1 MLYTIDPGLRHCGKA
16 IFENGKVFRAE
27 LIRNP
32 VTEGRGPAVWR
43 PLASEFWKQ
52 TPFPVKNDVLV
63 CEMPRAYPGV
73 RAEDPNDLLDL
84 AGVLGAVSASF
95 PGVVKMYFPS
105 DWKGQVPK
113 KTMTDRIRG
122 FVKPEEWGRIK
133 DDGAKT
139 HNTLDAVGLGLFHL
153 GRMKR
158 GGA

>member
-1 MLYTIDPGLRHCGKA
+1 MLYTIDPGLRHAGKA
-16 IFENGKVFRAE
+16 IFEDGKLLRAE

-32 VTEGRGPAVWR
+32 LTEGRGPAAWHDISW
-43 PLASEFWKQ
+43 AFWKQ
-52 TPFPVKNDVLV
+52 TPFPVPADMLV
-63 CEMPRAYPGV
+63 CEMPRVYPGV

-84 AGVLGAVSASF
+84 AGVLGAVVSSF
-95 PGVVKMYFPS
+95 PGIVRMYFPS

-113 KTMTDRIRG
+113 KTMTERIRG
-122 FVKPEEWGRIK
+122 FVKPEEWRRIA